1 MSRSLKKGPHVDYKL
16 YLKVEKQEAAGE
28 NKPIKISA
36 SLHHRAGIH
45 RSHLPGAQRPC
56 VHRCLRRRR
65 HGGTQTRRVLTLPH
79 VPWSHQQE
87 GGPEG
92 TLIVLRG

>member
-1 MSRSLKKGPHVDYKL
+1 ML
-16 YLKVEKQEAAGE
+16 YLKVEKQEGCWRKTSPSRLGPRACTIVLEFIGRTFQVHNGRAFIDVYVTEDMVGHKLGE
-28 NKPIKISA
+28 FS
-36 SLHHRAGIH
+36 
-45 RSHLPGAQRPC
+45 
-56 VHRCLRRRR
+56 
-65 HGGTQTRRVLTLPH
+65 TLH